1 MPIPPQLS
9 PEQRAAALA
18 KSTRARQVRAQVKSK
33 VKNGDLDIAAVFS
46 LAQSDESISKMR
58 VIELLESITG
68 LGKVRAQ
75 ALMERLTI
83 SPTRRVGGLGAL
95 QRSALLA
102 QFSIP
107 SIDSRLG
114 RLVVLS
120 GPGGVGK
127 SSVARVLR
135 TRDEFWVSVSATTR
149 QPRTN
154 EVDGF
159 DYYFYT
165 DEEFD
170 RAVKN
175 DLFLEWA
182 AFAGARYGTPRT
194 PVLEARKQGKNV
206 LLEIDIEGAKQVKA
220 KEPEALLV
228 FLQPPS
234 WEELVAR
241 LEGRGTDSAER
252 RSARLELA
260 QEELAQAHYFDES
273 LINDQVESVVEH
285 LISLATS

>member
-18 KSTRARQVRAQVKSK
+18 KSTRARQLRAQVKAK

-159 DYYFYT
+159 DYYFYS

>member
-18 KSTRARQVRAQVKSK
+18 KSTRARQVRAQVKAK

>member
-1 MPIPPQLS
+1 MPTPPQLS

-18 KSTRARQVRAQVKSK
+18 KSTRARQVRAQVKAK

-83 SPTRRVGGLGAL
+83 SPTRRVGGLGVL

>member
-1 MPIPPQLS
+1 MPTPPQLS

-18 KSTRARQVRAQVKSK
+18 KSTKARQVRAQVKAK

-107 SIDSRLG
+107 LIDSRLG

-285 LISLATS
+285 LISLASS

>member
-273 LINDQVESVVEH
+273 LINDRVESVVEH

>member
-1 MPIPPQLS
+1 MPTPPQLS

-18 KSTRARQVRAQVKSK
+18 KSTRARQARAQVKAK

-159 DYYFYT
+159 DYYFYS

>member
-1 MPIPPQLS
+1 
-9 PEQRAAALA
+9 
-18 KSTRARQVRAQVKSK
+18 
-33 VKNGDLDIAAVFS
+33 
-46 LAQSDESISKMR
+46 MR

>member
-1 MPIPPQLS
+1 MPTPPQLS

-18 KSTRARQVRAQVKSK
+18 KSTRARQVRAQVKAK

-107 SIDSRLG
+107 SIDSGLG